1 MMNKKYAICLLGLLI
16 SVCFAAC
23 DNEGDSLVKANGYIE
38 NTENGTST
46 AILKGYENP
55 NIEFSVLKPS
65 GFDSPFYINEKS
77 FIGDSYSFIEASES
91 RLDAM
96 TTVPVNE
103 NWAETALVT
112 LGNTYWVRYEKPD
125 FYHYLKL
132 RVAYI
137 MGNEIGVEY
146 LIIDTKSEGPN
157 PNSNFRYQSKYPS
170 AMNMETPA
178 LNESNQYVAY
188 NVTFNNSQRVNFAL
202 EYVAEKKHSAWVAFS
217 FDQWTS
223 QDNVSRKNEWEQDDP
238 NIDNSVEVTESMH
251 KSDGYDKGHLVASED
266 RVYCRDANRQTFYY
280 ANISPQIG
288 EIGRA
293 SCRER
298 V

>member
-1 MMNKKYAICLLGLLI
+1 
-16 SVCFAAC
+16 
-23 DNEGDSLVKANGYIE
+23 
-38 NTENGTST
+38 
-46 AILKGYENP
+46 
-55 NIEFSVLKPS
+55 
-65 GFDSPFYINEKS
+65 
-77 FIGDSYSFIEASES
+77 
-91 RLDAM
+91 M

-178 LNESNQYVAY
+178 LNESKSVCGI
-188 NVTFNNSQRVNFAL
+188 QRDF
-202 EYVAEKKHSAWVAFS
+202 
-217 FDQWTS
+217 
-223 QDNVSRKNEWEQDDP
+223 
-238 NIDNSVEVTESMH
+238 
-251 KSDGYDKGHLVASED
+251 
-266 RVYCRDANRQTFYY
+266 
-280 ANISPQIG
+280 
-288 EIGRA
+288 
-293 SCRER
+293 
-298 V
+298 